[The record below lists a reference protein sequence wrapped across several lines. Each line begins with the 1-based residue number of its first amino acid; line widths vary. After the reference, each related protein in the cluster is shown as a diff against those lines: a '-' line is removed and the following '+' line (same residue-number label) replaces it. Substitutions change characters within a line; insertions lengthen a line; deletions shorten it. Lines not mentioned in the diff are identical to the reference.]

1 MIAGTPREAKV
12 THILFYGG
20 KEASERWTAL
30 KDQVKGNKDD
40 ADTVFK
46 AFANSFEK
54 SSSHWQARDEYLS
67 DIKQDKNQTTAE
79 LDIYIKDLIRRCQ
92 FPPEDQES
100 CKIDLLYH
108 ATAHFEVRKF
118 IHNAKHEEL
127 KYDRMIEVAKAHER
141 TCQEYQIHKQ
151 AHSMANPS
159 NSYSNPLIQTNA
171 LSKSFQKGP
180 PKKTCGKC
188 RCSHSH
194 GDCPA
199 HGTTCSK
206 CGHLYHWA
214 QQCRSSGRRNSST
227 SHSPSLG
234 RPQNRQRRFSSNK
247 PNKGRGRG
255 RGGNVKQKSTPKR
268 PGSGRG
274 RGGGK
279 PFKMNALTVTGL
291 SRSQHPPKVD
301 GPGGN
306 ETKESVSMNADLPR
320 PAHPPKVSGEQF
332 HNTFVCDA
340 LISNGNE
347 LYDPPSNKGKAY
359 TDTDSDGKTEIITDI
374 TCKFKGKLIAME
386 VKVDPGSETNCIPLS
401 HFRRLF
407 PQLCRK
413 DGTPKEN
420 ALEPTLAQFEAY
432 DGGIMTS
439 HRWIILP
446 TQDMRDSN
454 KFHPLR
460 YYVVTREE
468 ARILISHAT
477 ATWLGLMKVLCP
489 NKVPRI
495 KRQVASVSKKASEPS
510 DSNNSN
516 SLSGPEHPPKAKYFP
531 NNKMTT
537 PQHPPKV
544 KYTGTVM
551 IKEQQYELPTSK
563 PCSHGRRCHR
573 GRPAH
578 REEEDQVANGPV
590 KFQSFH
596 INNSGATSMGGRQSM
611 LPRQIST
618 PSQSEI
624 KSISNNHYCSSTSR
638 TTTSSQSEISGFLP
652 KRQYYQPQE
661 DEDTYYINSEGHLQC
676 HQHSQNIIKAPTPQE
691 LPRSKEHPIFYK
703 PGSIKI
709 SSVEDL
715 LRLYPNSFDR
725 LGSLEGEYD
734 IKVDPTVPPVQHAR
748 RKVPIESKAAIEE
761 AIDYM
766 VKQDIL
772 EPQIEPTPWVSSV
785 TYPVKPSGE
794 VRPCLDA
801 RDLNKAIIRENHKP
815 QTVEEIAHQLA
826 GAVVF
831 TKADALKAFLQVH
844 LTEESS
850 KLLVINTHKGRYRF
864 KRMPFRAKMSQ
875 DVFQMKM
882 DLIMER
888 CPGVISIHDD
898 IVVYSVSEEDHDA
911 NLVNLL
917 NVAQIEGLVLN
928 SKKLELKRPRVS
940 FFGVEYSADGMHP
953 CPKKIQG
960 ITEMTPPTDKQQL
973 ASFIGMVLYMG
984 NFVPHLSHHT
994 EPLRAML
1001 KQEAVFA
1008 WDEMANAS
1016 FQKIKDL
1023 IAKSATKPLRYYD
1036 RTKPV
1041 TVQADAS
1048 QRGLGAC
1055 LLQDGQPIAY
1065 TSKSFT
1071 DTETRYANI
1080 ERELLAIVFAC
1091 QQFNTYVL
1099 GRPFT
1104 VESDHKPLEM
1114 IHQKSLAS
1122 APPRLQRMLLQLQ
1135 RYDATIRYRPGKEML
1150 LTDALSRC
1158 PS

>member
-1 MIAGTPREAKV
+1 MAIHIPPDMIPRMDWNAEDKQAAWAFYRERLEQYFVIAGTPKGAQV

-20 KEASERWTAL
+20 KEASERWIAL
-30 KDQVKGNKDD
+30 KDQVQGNIDE

-67 DIKQDKNQTTAE
+67 DIKQDKNQTMAE

-100 CKIDLLYH
+100 RKIDLLYH

-118 IHNAKHEEL
+118 VHNAKHEEL
-127 KYDRMIEVAKAHER
+127 KYDCMIEVAKAHER

-159 NSYSNPLIQTNA
+159 NSYANPLIQTNA

-180 PKKTCGKC
+180 PRKTCGKC
-188 RCSHSH
+188 GRSHSH

-199 HGTTCSK
+199 YGTTCSK
-206 CGHLYHWA
+206 CGRPNHWA
-214 QQCRSSGRRNSST
+214 LQCRSSGRRNSST
-227 SHSPSLG
+227 GCSPSPG
-234 RPQNRQRRFSSNK
+234 RPQNRQRRTSGNK
-247 PNKGRGRG
+247 QPNKGKGRGRG
-255 RGGNVKQKSTPKR
+255 AIVKQRSTPNR

-279 PFKMNALTVTGL
+279 PFKTNALTVTGL
-291 SRSQHPPKVD
+291 PGSQHPPKVD
-301 GPGGN
+301 GTGKD
-306 ETKESVSMNADLPR
+306 ETKEYVSMNADLVR

-332 HNTFVCDA
+332 HNTFACDA

-374 TCKFKGKLIAME
+374 ICKFKGKLIAME

-407 PQLCRK
+407 PQLCSK
-413 DGTPKEN
+413 DGSPKEN
-420 ALEPTLAQFEAY
+420 TLEPTLAQFEAY

-446 TQDMRDSN
+446 TWDIRDN
-454 KFHPLR
+454 KFHPVR

-477 ATWLGLMKVLCP
+477 ATWLGLVKVLCP
-489 NKVPRI
+489 NKAPRI
-495 KRQVASVSKKASEPS
+495 KRQVASVSRKATEPPK
-510 DSNNSN
+510 SNDSN
-516 SLSGPEHPPKAKYFP
+516 SLSGSQHPPKAKS
-531 NNKMTT
+531 
-537 PQHPPKV
+537 
-544 KYTGTVM
+544 TGTVTV
-551 IKEQQYELPTSK
+551 KVQQYELPTSK
-563 PCSHGRRCHR
+563 PRSHKRKRRR
-573 GRPAH
+573 GKPAH
-578 REEEDQVANGPV
+578 REEVDQVDNRSG
-590 KFQSFH
+590 KFQTAQT
-596 INNSGATSMGGRQSM
+596 NDGKATGLGGRQSV
-611 LPRQIST
+611 LPCQIST
-618 PSQSEI
+618 SSQSEI
-624 KSISNNHYCSSTSR
+624 KSVSNNHYCSSTSR
-638 TTTSSQSEISGFLP
+638 ITTPSQSEISGFLP
-652 KRQYYQPQE
+652 KRQYYQPQD

-676 HQHSQNIIKAPTPQE
+676 HQDSQTIIKAPTSQE
-691 LPRSKEHPIFYK
+691 LPGSKEHPIFHK

-725 LGSLEGEYD
+725 LGSLKGEYD
-734 IKVDPTVPPVQHAR
+734 IKVDPTVPPVQHVK

-785 TYPVKPSGE
+785 TYPVKPTGE

-850 KLLVINTHKGRYRF
+850 KLLVINTHKSRYRF
-864 KRMPFRAKMSQ
+864 KQMPFGAKMSQ

-898 IVVYSVSEEDHDA
+898 IVVYGVSEEDHDA

-940 FFGVEYSADGMHP
+940 FFGAEYSADGMHP

-960 ITEMTPPTDKQQL
+960 ITEMTPPRINNNWP
-973 ASFIGMVLYMG
+973 ASLEWSHTWETSCHISAIILNHSGQCSNKRRSSHGMKWQTPASRRSRISLPRVPPSHSDTMTEG
-984 NFVPHLSHHT
+984 NQSQYRRMPPKEDLV
-994 EPLRAML
+994 RAFYRM
-1001 KQEAVFA
+1001 
-1008 WDEMANAS
+1008 
-1016 FQKIKDL
+1016 
-1023 IAKSATKPLRYYD
+1023 
-1036 RTKPV
+1036 
-1041 TVQADAS
+1041 AS
-1048 QRGLGAC
+1048 QLHMPAR
-1055 LLQDGQPIAY
+1055 
-1065 TSKSFT
+1065 
-1071 DTETRYANI
+1071 
-1080 ERELLAIVFAC
+1080 
-1091 QQFNTYVL
+1091 
-1099 GRPFT
+1099 
-1104 VESDHKPLEM
+1104 
-1114 IHQKSLAS
+1114 AS
-1122 APPRLQRMLLQLQ
+1122 QTL
-1135 RYDATIRYRPGKEML
+1135 RPG
-1150 LTDALSRC
+1150 TQT
-1158 PS
+1158 

>member
-1 MIAGTPREAKV
+1 M
-12 THILFYGG
+12 
-20 KEASERWTAL
+20 
-30 KDQVKGNKDD
+30 
-40 ADTVFK
+40 FK

-67 DIKQDKNQTTAE
+67 DIKQVKNQTMAE

-100 CKIDLLYH
+100 RKIDLLYH
-108 ATAHFEVRKF
+108 ATVHFEVRKF
-118 IHNAKHEEL
+118 VHNAKHEEL

-159 NSYSNPLIQTNA
+159 NSYANPLIQTNA

-180 PKKTCGKC
+180 PRKTCGKC
-188 RCSHSH
+188 GCPHSH

-199 HGTTCSK
+199 YGTTCSK
-206 CGHLYHWA
+206 CGWPNHWA
-214 QQCRSSGRRNSST
+214 QQCRSSGRRNSAT
-227 SHSPSLG
+227 GRSPSPG
-234 RPQNRQRRFSSNK
+234 RPQNRQRHTSGNK
-247 PNKGRGRG
+247 QPNKGKGRG
-255 RGGNVKQKSTPKR
+255 RGGNVKQRSTPKR

-291 SRSQHPPKVD
+291 SGSQHPPKVD
-301 GPGGN
+301 GPGKD
-306 ETKESVSMNADLPR
+306 ETKESVSMNADLAR

-332 HNTFVCDA
+332 HNTFACDA

-401 HFRRLF
+401 HFRHLF
-407 PQLCRK
+407 PQLCSK
-413 DGTPKEN
+413 DGSPKEN

-439 HRWIILP
+439 HGWIILP
-446 TQDMRDSN
+446 TRDIRDN
-454 KFHPLR
+454 KFHPVR

-477 ATWLGLMKVLCP
+477 ATWLGLVKVLCP
-489 NKVPRI
+489 NKAPRI
-495 KRQVASVSKKASEPS
+495 KRQVASVSKKATEPPK
-510 DSNNSN
+510 SNNSN
-516 SLSGPEHPPKAKYFP
+516 SLSGSQHPPKAKS
-531 NNKMTT
+531 
-537 PQHPPKV
+537 
-544 KYTGTVM
+544 TGTVTV
-551 IKEQQYELPTSK
+551 KVQQHELPTSK
-563 PCSHGRRCHR
+563 PRSHKRKQRR
-573 GRPAH
+573 GKPAH
-578 REEEDQVANGPV
+578 REEEDQVENRSG
-590 KFQSFH
+590 KFQTSQT
-596 INNSGATSMGGRQSM
+596 NDGKATGLGGRQSV
-611 LPRQIST
+611 LPCRIST
-618 PSQSEI
+618 SSQSEI
-624 KSISNNHYCSSTSR
+624 KSVSNNRYCSSTSR
-638 TTTSSQSEISGFLP
+638 ITTPSQSENSGFLP
-652 KRQYYQPQE
+652 KRQYYQPQD
-661 DEDTYYINSEGHLQC
+661 DEDTYYINTEGHLQC
-676 HQHSQNIIKAPTPQE
+676 HQDSQPIIKAPTPQE
-691 LPRSKEHPIFYK
+691 LPGSKEHPIFHK

-715 LRLYPNSFDR
+715 LKLYPNSFDR
-725 LGSLEGEYD
+725 LGSLKGEYD

-785 TYPVKPSGE
+785 TYPVKPTGE
-794 VRPCLDA
+794 VRPCLDV

-864 KRMPFRAKMSQ
+864 KRMPFGAKISQ

-898 IVVYSVSEEDHDA
+898 IVVYGVSEEDHDA

-928 SKKLELKRPRVS
+928 SKKLELKHPRVS
-940 FFGVEYSADGMHP
+940 FFGAEYSADGMLP

-960 ITEMTPPTDKQQL
+960 ITEMTPPWINNNWP
-973 ASFIGMVLYMG
+973 ASLEWSHTWETSCHISAITLNHSGQCSNKRRSLHGMKWQTPASRRSRISLPRVSPSHSDTMTEG
-984 NFVPHLSHHT
+984 NQSQYRQMPPKEDLV
-994 EPLRAML
+994 RAFYRM
-1001 KQEAVFA
+1001 
-1008 WDEMANAS
+1008 
-1016 FQKIKDL
+1016 
-1023 IAKSATKPLRYYD
+1023 
-1036 RTKPV
+1036 
-1041 TVQADAS
+1041 AS
-1048 QRGLGAC
+1048 QLHTPAR
-1055 LLQDGQPIAY
+1055 
-1065 TSKSFT
+1065 
-1071 DTETRYANI
+1071 
-1080 ERELLAIVFAC
+1080 
-1091 QQFNTYVL
+1091 
-1099 GRPFT
+1099 
-1104 VESDHKPLEM
+1104 
-1114 IHQKSLAS
+1114 AS
-1122 APPRLQRMLLQLQ
+1122 QTP
-1135 RYDATIRYRPGKEML
+1135 RPG
-1150 LTDALSRC
+1150 TQT
-1158 PS
+1158 